1 MIDAKKARAQIDTL
15 REAIRL
21 RKVDP
26 KLADVDRWLVLDGVR
41 RDLQGKIDALNSE
54 KKELAKLGRENPDA
68 ARAKGVELRE
78 ASRALEAEMARNHQ
92 FFNQKFNRPS
102 TRARTRPGQARP
114 GHRCGHS
121 GAGSENGPKSS
132 ILK

>member
-26 KLADVDRWLVLDGVR
+26 KLADVDRWLVLDGIR

-68 ARAKGVELRE
+68 ARAKGVKLRD
-78 ASRALEAEMARNHQ
+78 ASRALEAEMAAL
-92 FFNQKFNRPS
+92 
-102 TRARTRPGQARP
+102 RAEVEALKAAQSDEPRR
-114 GHRCGHS
+114 S
-121 GAGSENGPKSS
+121 GTGS
-132 ILK
+132 